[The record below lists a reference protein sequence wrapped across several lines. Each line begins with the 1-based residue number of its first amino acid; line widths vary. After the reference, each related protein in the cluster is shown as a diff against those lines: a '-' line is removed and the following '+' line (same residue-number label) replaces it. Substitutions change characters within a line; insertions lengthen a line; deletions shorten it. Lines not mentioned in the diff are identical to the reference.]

1 MHNSPHQV
9 LIIATRKRNPW
20 LEKGAEFHLTRCYI
34 MHTATCAQKWALN
47 RATHECSQRTRVLTD
62 VIRLLQLHSE
72 IWTGREK
79 ATFQIWSIE
88 GKILQTR
95 VQNKCEQRTS
105 VRTAQR
111 TSVSNARVQV
121 CATHGCEQRTS
132 VINALTKVYNAR
144 V

>member
-1 MHNSPHQV
+1 MLYYAHGDV
-9 LIIATRKRNPW
+9 
-20 LEKGAEFHLTRCYI
+20 
-34 MHTATCAQKWALN
+34 
-47 RATHECSQRTRVLTD
+47 RAKVGSKQSDARVFTTHESVDGCYPSIAATLGNLDGRKQLSKFGASRVK
-62 VIRLLQLHSE
+62 SYK
-72 IWTGREK
+72 RECK
-79 ATFQIWSIE
+79 T
-88 GKILQTR
+88 
-95 VQNKCEQRTS
+95 NKCEQRTS